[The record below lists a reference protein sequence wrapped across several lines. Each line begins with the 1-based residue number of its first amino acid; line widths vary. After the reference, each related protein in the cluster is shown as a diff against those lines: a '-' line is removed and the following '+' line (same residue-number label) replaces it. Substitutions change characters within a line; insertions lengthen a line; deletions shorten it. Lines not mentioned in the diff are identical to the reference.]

1 MIGLGDRIDDG
12 VIDPLIAL
20 EHRAI
25 HFLVGVRGLARAL
38 GQIGDVARRLDGSGG
53 VVQRFGRRLGG
64 EELGD
69 GATPPPDAQAE
80 SPHTSNRAAKRLK
93 MLRFVAL
100 MSLPGR
106 QAPLRR
112 NQVR

>member
-1 MIGLGDRIDDG
+1 MEDVIGKNHGLGEIAGEIRHRFAHGIGQCFVIGLGDRIDDG

-64 EELGD
+64 EELG
-69 GATPPPDAQAE
+69 
-80 SPHTSNRAAKRLK
+80 R
-93 MLRFVAL
+93 
-100 MSLPGR
+100 
-106 QAPLRR
+106 RR
-112 NQVR
+112 NTAA